1 MNALVQ
7 TTVVPFPGHDTV
19 GMSWQVLS
27 IANSA
32 QMLGRAL
39 NNLHESGEDLFGMS
53 EAEKKLADDAVEL
66 SDILERLA
74 GDLNDLRSR
83 YL

>member
-1 MNALVQ
+1 MNAMGQ
-7 TTVVPFPGHDTV
+7 TTVVPFPGHDTAS
-19 GMSWQVLS
+19 MSWQVLS
-27 IANSA
+27 VANSA

-39 NNLHESGEDLFGMS
+39 ENLHEAGEELFGMS
-53 EAEKKLADDAVEL
+53 DAEAKLAEDAADL
-66 SDILERLA
+66 SEILERLA

>member
-1 MNALVQ
+1 MNAIVQ
-7 TTVVPFPGHDTV
+7 AAVVPFPGHDTTS
-19 GMSWQVLS
+19 MSWQVLS

-39 NNLHESGEDLFGMS
+39 ANLHDAGEKLFGMS
-53 EAEKKLADDAVEL
+53 DAESKLAEDAAEL
-66 SDILERLA
+66 SEILEKLS
-74 GDLNDLRSR
+74 GDLNDLRSQ